1 MPAKSWLETTSRSP
15 PVCRTQARLAPGG
28 KLDVDEVRAGVPGLL
43 EQRQPRLFGAL
54 EIPALPRR
62 PAGHDDRAA
71 SALQRAGHV
80 GVGHR
85 VEPQLHQVR
94 LAGGLVTPGAQLGQ
108 RGGGDDG
115 AERREGNLGHK
126 IKKPL
131 APVR

>member
-1 MPAKSWLETTSRSP
+1 MSTKSAPACQACSSSLSR
-15 PVCRTQARLAPGG
+15 VC
-28 KLDVDEVRAGVPGLL
+28 
-43 EQRQPRLFGAL
+43 FGPL
-54 EIPALPRR
+54 EIPAFPCR

-71 SALQRAGHV
+71 SALQRASHI
-80 GVGHR
+80 GVLHR
-85 VEPQLHQVR
+85 VESQLHQVR
-94 LAGGLVTPGAQLGQ
+94 LAGGLVTPGPQFGQ